1 MPKLESGRGQD
12 AEANKEQQTG
22 KEAHGHALRLAVALE
37 DEALQDHKAS
47 GASTRRKAA
56 PAKPLAETI
65 HHPQPE
71 SEFVHSAVE
80 EMLVRYLLLITFS
93 ENCVL

>member
-1 MPKLESGRGQD
+1 MPKLKSGWGQD

-22 KEAHGHALRLAVALE
+22 KEAHGHVLRLTVALD

-47 GASTRRKAA
+47 GALTRKKAA

-71 SEFVHSAVE
+71 CEFVHSAE
-80 EMLVRYLLLITFS
+80 G
-93 ENCVL
+93 